1 MHVCAL
7 SRGVGRRCTI
17 GGVCGDVHKCMRTG
31 LGGAC
36 AVVPWL
42 ALSLIMIGVGEP
54 SRGRA
59 LCAARG
65 DAREIASIGGVSGGS
80 LPICSM
86 ASTPYLYFSTGTKG
100 LCVIAR
106 AGFGS

>member
-1 MHVCAL
+1 MHVLAL

-36 AVVPWL
+36 AVALWL

-59 LCAARG
+59 SRAARG

-80 LPICSM
+80 LPMCSI
-86 ASTPYLYFSTGTKG
+86 ASTPYMYLATGT
-100 LCVIAR
+100 
-106 AGFGS
+106 